1 MKKLFFALLIV
12 AFGIP
17 QIGNATVSTTPVT
30 GVLIDEFK
38 KIDPSELPP
47 AVVQTLIKDYPTS
60 RLRQAFK
67 NKQGKYKLIM
77 VLKSGTQRT
86 VYIDAYGRWITKK

>member
-12 AFGIP
+12 AFSIP
-17 QIGNATVSTTPVT
+17 QLCDATVNTSPASS
-30 GVLIDEFK
+30 VLIDEFK
-38 KIDPSELPP
+38 KIDPAELPP

-60 RLRQAFK
+60 LLSQAFK
-67 NKQGKYKLIM
+67 NNQGKYKLVM

-86 VYIDAYGRWITKK
+86 VYIDAYGRWITKR